1 MCKND
6 IDYFMKKIDKID
18 KKLRPYLNDVGYSK
32 WTRAHCGNNRH
43 ATMTTNIV
51 ESLNSK
57 IQAAKDLPITTL
69 LEYLR
74 STFTSLSKRGEDI
87 LNANYIQSLR
97 LVVSN
102 STDYLKSV
110 LDQTTTFIVDL
121 KDRTCTCRRFQ
132 LDGIPCPHAMAI
144 LREINQE
151 PYKFC
156 SSYYKK
162 ETLLKTYEETVY
174 PIEDQKMWTIPEEVA
189 EMIVA
194 ILIGR
199 TKSGRPKKSRYK
211 SKSEIS
217 NHNKCSRCKLYGHNR
232 KTCRSMPKAN

>member
-1 MCKND
+1 
-6 IDYFMKKIDKID
+6 MKKIDKID

-74 STFTSLSKRGEDI
+74 SL
-87 LNANYIQSLR
+87 
-97 LVVSN
+97 VSN